1 MMALCARR
9 NSRARV
15 TIAVRSGQWRSAGV
29 SELVRRQQPRQ
40 PGVDAGEALLGVG
53 SQLR

>member
-1 MMALCARR
+1 MMTLCARR
-9 NSRARV
+9 TSRTRE
-15 TIAVRSGQWRSAGV
+15 TIAVRSGQWCRVGESKLLGG
-29 SELVRRQQPRQ
+29 QQPQQ